1 MTKFF
6 FSTVC
11 SLVFFFSTTF
21 FNACFA
27 PNNSETKTARPLLQI
42 ISITAQPNLISLEK
56 MTHIFKLMRK
66 RHIQYCLKQ
75 DNFSFTFSRH
85 CLLTPEEARLYGE
98 SLFKSEAQKR
108 GLSEEACAA
117 KANIY
122 FSCKN
127 FGLAPIEAEDHTPK
141 GIWGKEHSATKHLMG
156 MMRDGSPGFEGTL
169 EKATKRWHLE
179 TMLLTPEQAYDQL
192 SKKTTYCTVQHYCY
206 DAPFDEEWTFA
217 DMQNPPYKKRPFKE
231 FQHAFPIQAAA
242 FSDQYFLGKIFQE
255 PDPEKRQAE
264 LLQAS
269 FGIMNA
275 ENVKHFIKVARQ
287 MMALSNAGDTFV
299 IFGCSP
305 YFAGRALEHVCG
317 QEDPQPSRRVISFPF
332 SGSPNHP
339 RLGSLQTDADNV
351 TESRYHHLQNRLK
364 NAGLTSTNPAL
375 NDHTIHFV
383 DVIGSGSGPAFV
395 MEAILRDFQ
404 KAQTAPP
411 QLHVC
416 SLNAFVPQNDV
427 TPQSKDTIQRHQ
439 SITDNN
445 VSDGET
451 CILSFPSKQDVHF
464 RVPATVTHLPC
475 HADFDMIADENRMVP
490 QYNAY
495 LWNKAYDKR
504 ILKRPLTKVQQ
515 AMQDYFDIHARAILS
530 NAQTQ

>member
-1 MTKFF
+1 M
-6 FSTVC
+6 
-11 SLVFFFSTTF
+11 
-21 FNACFA
+21 
-27 PNNSETKTARPLLQI
+27 RPLLEI
-42 ISITAQPNLISLEK
+42 ILIPAQPNLVSSEK
-56 MTHIFKLMRK
+56 ITHIFNLSRQ
-66 RHIQYCLKQ
+66 RHIQYFLERDALLCT
-75 DNFSFTFSRH
+75 SSRN

-98 SLFKSEAQKR
+98 SLFKREAQKM
-108 GLSEEACAA
+108 GLSEEECAA
-117 KANIY
+117 KMAVY
-122 FSCKN
+122 FSDKN
-127 FGLAPIEAEDHTPK
+127 FGLEPVKKEDHTPK
-141 GIWGKEHSATKHLMG
+141 GIWGREHNATRHLIG
-156 MMRDGSPGFEGTL
+156 MLRDGSPGFEGTL
-169 EKATKRWHLE
+169 VRAAKRWHLE
-179 TMLLTPEQAYDQL
+179 TMLLTPEEAYEQV
-192 SKKTTYCTVQHYCY
+192 SKKTTYRTVQECCY
-206 DAPFDEEWTFA
+206 GAPPDVKWTFEE
-217 DMQNPPYKKRPFKE
+217 MTNPPYTKRSLKE
-231 FQHAFPIQAAA
+231 FQQAFPHQAEI
-242 FSDQYFLGKIFQE
+242 FSDKYFVGKVFQE
-255 PDPEKRQAE
+255 CDPEKRQAG
-264 LLQAS
+264 LLQSS

-287 MMALSNAGDTFV
+287 MMALSDAGDTFV

-305 YFAGRALEHVCG
+305 YFVGRALEHVCG
-317 QEDPQPSRRVISFPF
+317 QKGPQPSRRVIFFPF

-383 DVIGSGSGPAFV
+383 DVIGSGAGPAFV
-395 MEAILRDFQ
+395 MEEILRDFQ
-404 KAQTAPP
+404 KAHIASP

-427 TPQSKDTIQRHQ
+427 TPRSKDTIQRHQ

-445 VSDGET
+445 VNDGET

-495 LWNKAYDKR
+495 LWNDSYDER

-515 AMQDYFDIHARAILS
+515 AMQDYFDIHARAVLS

>member
-1 MTKFF
+1 M
-6 FSTVC
+6 
-11 SLVFFFSTTF
+11 VFFLLTAF

-27 PNNSETKTARPLLQI
+27 PNDCETKPARPLLQI
-42 ISITAQPNLISLEK
+42 ISIPAQPNLIPSEK
-56 MTHIFKLMRK
+56 MTHIFLLMRQ
-66 RHIQYCLKQ
+66 RHIQSFLKGG
-75 DNFSFTFSRH
+75 DFSFTFSRH

-127 FGLAPIEAEDHTPK
+127 FGLAPIKAEDHTPK
-141 GIWGKEHSATKHLMG
+141 GIWGREHSATKHLMG

-179 TMLLTPEQAYDQL
+179 TMLLTPEQAYDQV

-206 DAPFDEEWTFA
+206 DAPFDEEWTFE
-217 DMQNPPYKKRPFKE
+217 DMQTPPYKKRPFKE

-255 PDPEKRQAE
+255 PDPAKRQAG

-275 ENVKHFIKVARQ
+275 KNVNHFIKVAHQ
-287 MMALSNAGDTFV
+287 IMALSDTGDTFV

-305 YFAGRALEHVCG
+305 YFVGRALEHVCG
-317 QEDPQPSRRVISFPF
+317 QKGPASIRNVVFFPF
-332 SGSPNHP
+332 SGSPNHS

-364 NAGLTSTNPAL
+364 NAGLTSANPAL

-383 DVIGSGSGPAFV
+383 DVIGSGAGPAFV
-395 MEAILRDFQ
+395 MEEILRDFQ
-404 KAQTAPP
+404 KAHMAPP

-427 TPQSKDTIQRHQ
+427 TPVSQDTIVRHQ
-439 SITDNN
+439 SITDKN

-451 CILSFPSKQDVHF
+451 CILSFPSKQEVHF
-464 RVPATVTHLPC
+464 RVPATVTRLPC
-475 HADFDMIADENRMVP
+475 HAAFDMIADENRMVP

-495 LWNKAYDKR
+495 LWNKAYDECLLNR
-504 ILKRPLTKVQQ
+504 SLTKVQQ
-515 AMQDYFDIHARAILS
+515 AMQDYFDIHAQALLNGS
-530 NAQTQ
+530 PTD